1 MKARL
6 TVLWV
11 AAILLAPLPGGRAS
25 EAAVVRVGSE
35 VEFPPYAF
43 VDKDGRAAGF
53 SVDLIRA
60 VAETMNLQIEFTTGT
75 WDSVWGRL
83 VAGQL
88 DVLPIVAKLPDHARL
103 VDFSLPHTETYDA
116 FFVRPGSPA
125 FATIEAARG
134 KEIVV
139 MRSDAAHHFLVER
152 KFQGR
157 LILVDTIPAGLAL
170 VASGRHDAFL
180 CSKLIG
186 SLTLQKHKG
195 QRLVAGPPIP
205 DYKRIFSFA
214 VRKGSPELVEKLNEG
229 LMLIKASGE
238 YERIYDRWLS
248 MEDPWNEWKRYLAPA
263 VLVLLAGLLA
273 SAIWVGTLRRM
284 VQRATRELAEKNE
297 RLRQI
302 QDGLETAVAER
313 TADLELANAKL
324 QSEVGERKLAEA
336 EVRSSREKFQRYFQM
351 GAIGHCVTSVEKGWM
366 EVNDRLCEMLGYSKQ
381 ELFQF
386 SWSQLTHPDDLAADI
401 ALFNDMLAGKRD
413 VYELDKR
420 FICKDGS
427 ILYTRL
433 NVACHRNADG
443 TVDYFLASL
452 LDITERR
459 RAEEAR
465 ARLSA
470 IVESSEDAIIG
481 KDLDGLITSWNGGA
495 EELFGY
501 SAPEIVG
508 TSIRR
513 LIPADHQPEE
523 DQILAK
529 IQMGESVQHFETVRQ
544 TRDGRLVNVSVS
556 VSPIKDTTGK
566 IIGVSKVARDITER
580 KKAEAQRERLE
591 AQNRQLQKRES
602 LGRMAGAVAHHF
614 NNQLTVVLGNLE
626 LANVDLPRNTIAA
639 DCLAGATRAAQKAAE
654 MSGLM
659 LTYLGKT
666 FGKHELLNLAEL
678 CGSYLPVLQGSIPGT
693 MRLETFLP
701 APGPVIKANAV
712 QMQQVVTNLLTNA
725 WEACGQER
733 GDIRLAVRTVSAKDI
748 PVTNRFPLD
757 FHPKDLPYACLEV
770 ADTGCGIS
778 PGDIEKVFDPF
789 YSSKFVGRG
798 LGLAVVMGITG
809 EHGGCVTVESKPG
822 CGSVFRVY
830 VPVTAEV
837 A

>member
-1 MKARL
+1 
-6 TVLWV
+6 
-11 AAILLAPLPGGRAS
+11 
-25 EAAVVRVGSE
+25 
-35 VEFPPYAF
+35 
-43 VDKDGRAAGF
+43 
-53 SVDLIRA
+53 
-60 VAETMNLQIEFTTGT
+60 
-75 WDSVWGRL
+75 
-83 VAGQL
+83 
-88 DVLPIVAKLPDHARL
+88 
-103 VDFSLPHTETYDA
+103 
-116 FFVRPGSPA
+116 
-125 FATIEAARG
+125 
-134 KEIVV
+134 
-139 MRSDAAHHFLVER
+139 
-152 KFQGR
+152 
-157 LILVDTIPAGLAL
+157 
-170 VASGRHDAFL
+170 
-180 CSKLIG
+180 
-186 SLTLQKHKG
+186 
-195 QRLVAGPPIP
+195 
-205 DYKRIFSFA
+205 
-214 VRKGSPELVEKLNEG
+214 
-229 LMLIKASGE
+229 
-238 YERIYDRWLS
+238 
-248 MEDPWNEWKRYLAPA
+248 
-263 VLVLLAGLLA
+263 
-273 SAIWVGTLRRM
+273 
-284 VQRATRELAEKNE
+284 
-297 RLRQI
+297 
-302 QDGLETAVAER
+302 
-313 TADLELANAKL
+313 
-324 QSEVGERKLAEA
+324 
-336 EVRSSREKFQRYFQM
+336 
-351 GAIGHCVTSVEKGWM
+351 
-366 EVNDRLCEMLGYSKQ
+366 
-381 ELFQF
+381 
-386 SWSQLTHPDDLAADI
+386 
-401 ALFNDMLAGKRD
+401 
-413 VYELDKR
+413 
-420 FICKDGS
+420 
-427 ILYTRL
+427 
-433 NVACHRNADG
+433 
-443 TVDYFLASL
+443 
-452 LDITERR
+452 
-459 RAEEAR
+459 
-465 ARLSA
+465 
-470 IVESSEDAIIG
+470 
-481 KDLDGLITSWNGGA
+481 
-495 EELFGY
+495 
-501 SAPEIVG
+501 
-508 TSIRR
+508 
-513 LIPADHQPEE
+513 
-523 DQILAK
+523 
-529 IQMGESVQHFETVRQ
+529 
-544 TRDGRLVNVSVS
+544 LVNVSVS